1 MSGKRVWVLGAGGS
15 GVAAA
20 RLARREGASVTLAD
34 AGDTPRLR
42 AVASE
47 LSAEGVE
54 VRLGWE
60 VPPRAPS
67 CDVCV
72 CSPGVALG
80 SPMERC
86 FSGSGCPV
94 VSELEFGGARC
105 PWPRVAVTGTNGK
118 TTVVEMVRHCLSQ
131 CGRRVEAAGNI
142 GLPLSALALEPGR
155 ELDWLVVEVSSFQLE
170 RTQAFPVRAAALLNL
185 TPDHLNRHGSM
196 ASYLALKLRLLAQ
209 VESDGVC
216 VVGAGLLSEPAV
228 QAAVAG
234 RRVVTFS
241 SSEDEVCDYG
251 VRAGVLCRRRAGDV
265 YEALVPCEELPFVGR
280 HNHENCL
287 AAVALCEAAGVE
299 PAEAAAALRS
309 FRIGPHRMEVVCE
322 DASRGVRYVDDSK
335 ATNLDA
341 LVQSVRRFDRGR
353 GDIALIAGG
362 VAKGCDL
369 GPALPELAGRVCGA
383 FLIGESRAALA
394 FAWGGAVPCVECG
407 SLEEAVSRADACV
420 SSRGGGGTVLLAPG
434 CASQDMFADYVERG
448 RRFAE
453 ASRGLVASR
462 SRG

>member
-15 GVAAA
+15 GGAAA
-20 RLARREGASVTLAD
+20 RLARRGGASVTLAD

-185 TPDHLNRHGSM
+185 TPDQLHRHGSM
-196 ASYLALKLRLLAQ
+196 AS
-209 VESDGVC
+209 
-216 VVGAGLLSEPAV
+216 
-228 QAAVAG
+228 
-234 RRVVTFS
+234 
-241 SSEDEVCDYG
+241 
-251 VRAGVLCRRRAGDV
+251 
-265 YEALVPCEELPFVGR
+265 
-280 HNHENCL
+280 
-287 AAVALCEAAGVE
+287 
-299 PAEAAAALRS
+299 
-309 FRIGPHRMEVVCE
+309 
-322 DASRGVRYVDDSK
+322 
-335 ATNLDA
+335 
-341 LVQSVRRFDRGR
+341 
-353 GDIALIAGG
+353 
-362 VAKGCDL
+362 
-369 GPALPELAGRVCGA
+369 
-383 FLIGESRAALA
+383 
-394 FAWGGAVPCVECG
+394 
-407 SLEEAVSRADACV
+407 
-420 SSRGGGGTVLLAPG
+420 
-434 CASQDMFADYVERG
+434 
-448 RRFAE
+448 
-453 ASRGLVASR
+453 
-462 SRG
+462 